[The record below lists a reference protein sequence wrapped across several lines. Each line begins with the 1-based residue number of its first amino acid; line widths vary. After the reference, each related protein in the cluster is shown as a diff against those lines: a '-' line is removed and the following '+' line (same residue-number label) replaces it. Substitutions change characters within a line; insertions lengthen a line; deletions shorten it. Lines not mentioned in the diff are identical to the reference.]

1 MALLKRIGY
10 LIIVLSVIISC
21 SVQRVSKVVRKNIQ
35 LGMTKKEVV
44 ALLGSPYKNAV
55 SKNEAGKLKETLYYK
70 EEIWTGARHR
80 LIENRLLF
88 QDEKLV
94 AIEQG
99 KEAEGGQPNIVL

>member
-1 MALLKRIGY
+1 MAFIKKIGY
-10 LIIVLSVIISC
+10 LIIVLTVISC

-55 SKNEAGKLKETLYYK
+55 SKNEEGKLKEVLFYK
-70 EEIWTGARHR
+70 EEIWTGGRHR
-80 LIENRLLF
+80 LIENKLLF

-99 KEAEGGQPNIVL
+99 KEAEPGQPNIVL